1 MDGTSVAVEE
11 AEVIDDKEDVD
22 DFEMEV
28 TAEVVADAD

>member
-1 MDGTSVAVEE
+1 MAVEE